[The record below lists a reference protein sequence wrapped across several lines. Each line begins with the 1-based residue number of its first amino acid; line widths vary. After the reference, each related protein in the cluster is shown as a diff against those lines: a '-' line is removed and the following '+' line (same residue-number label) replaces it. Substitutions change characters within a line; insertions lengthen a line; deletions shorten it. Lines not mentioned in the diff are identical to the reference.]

1 MSDDHDDGDPP
12 TKRLLVHSYLYTR
25 THGATCD
32 LIARRFGTAND
43 DRDDLPKSIARPH
56 RSSSGLGTAFQHGVH
71 VGLEEEIWS
80 CCQSAWDRFLKPV
93 VDVNQCEFDGVN
105 TADFIILLEG
115 K

>member
-56 RSSSGLGTAFQHGVH
+56 RSSSGLG
-71 VGLEEEIWS
+71 
-80 CCQSAWDRFLKPV
+80 CCQSAWDTFPV
-93 VDVNQCEFDGVN
+93 ASGGREPVR
-105 TADFIILLEG
+105 I
-115 K
+115 